1 MGEQRRANNK
11 AEGIMGNQNI
21 SWEIKK
27 QNLEKTGA
35 ENLGHVLKDTVKPGI
50 ALVHVDQLICKKKKL
65 EPGPPPLPASLIIV
79 SIVPFLCPP
88 PPLSQPSVDHP
99 SPIIKN

>member
-50 ALVHVDQLICKKKKL
+50 ALVHVDQLICEKKIRARA
-65 EPGPPPLPASLIIV
+65 PSPPLPASLIV

>member
-50 ALVHVDQLICKKKKL
+50 ALVHVDQLICKKKL

>member
-50 ALVHVDQLICKKKKL
+50 ALAHVDQLICEKK
-65 EPGPPPLPASLIIV
+65 
-79 SIVPFLCPP
+79 
-88 PPLSQPSVDHP
+88 
-99 SPIIKN
+99 N